1 MVGGVER
8 FVGVEEARGSLG
20 KLAEEVAAGDE
31 VWLTKR
37 GRPLAVLVGRD
48 EYDRMRAAA
57 TRAERAELAER
68 LAEARRRVKEAGVDP
83 QIIDDAL
90 AAVRQSA

>member
-1 MVGGVER
+1 MVER

-20 KLAEEVAAGDE
+20 KLAEEVAAGDA

-48 EYDRMRAAA
+48 EFDRMRAAV
-57 TRAERAELAER
+57 TRAERAELAEG

-90 AAVRQSA
+90 AVARESS